1 MTISKRK
8 AASAIIIAVLLKKKR
23 NKEQM
28 KRLWVR
34 RWIRT
39 RETDDAAL
47 KLIHEIRNDD
57 EKAFIDMF
65 RLSGQQFD
73 FLLERIR
80 PLITKQNTNMRKSI
94 SAELR
99 LSITLKFLSSG
110 DSYRSLM
117 YFFREFG
124 IMAAR
129 FRMIRTN
136 IELSES
142 NTKVC
147 VLAICALHNWLMS
160 VEILPSDFIPE
171 FDQDE
176 IIQENNALSNNRSSN
191 EAKEIRESFK
201 NYFLSSAGEVSWQ
214 MDMI

>member
-1 MTISKRK
+1 MTVSKRR

-34 RWIRT
+34 RWIRA

-47 KLIHEIRNDD
+47 KLIQEIRNDD

-73 FLLERIR
+73 YLLERIR
-80 PLITKQNTNMRKSI
+80 PLITKKNTNMRKSI

-99 LSITLKFLSSG
+99 LLITLKFLSSG

-117 YFFREFG
+117 YFFRVRHNTISGIIPNTCKAIFSSLRTEF
-124 IMAAR
+124 MKVFAN
-129 FRMIRTN
+129 RT
-136 IELSES
+136 
-142 NTKVC
+142 V
-147 VLAICALHNWLMS
+147 
-160 VEILPSDFIPE
+160 
-171 FDQDE
+171 
-176 IIQENNALSNNRSSN
+176 
-191 EAKEIRESFK
+191 
-201 NYFLSSAGEVSWQ
+201 
-214 MDMI
+214 

>member
-117 YFFREFG
+117 YFFRVPHNTISGIIPNTCKAIFSSLRTEF
-124 IMAAR
+124 M
-129 FRMIRTN
+129 
-136 IELSES
+136 
-142 NTKVC
+142 KVF
-147 VLAICALHNWLMS
+147 A
-160 VEILPSDFIPE
+160 
-171 FDQDE
+171 
-176 IIQENNALSNNRSSN
+176 NRS
-191 EAKEIRESFK
+191 
-201 NYFLSSAGEVSWQ
+201 V
-214 MDMI
+214 

>member
-1 MTISKRK
+1 MTVSKRR

-34 RWIRT
+34 RWIRA

-47 KLIHEIRNDD
+47 KLIQEIRNDD

-73 FLLERIR
+73 YLLERIR
-80 PLITKQNTNMRKSI
+80 PLITKKNTNMRKSI

-99 LSITLKFLSSG
+99 LLITLKFLSSG

-117 YFFREFG
+117 YFFRVPHNTISGIIPNTCKAIFSSLRTEF
-124 IMAAR
+124 MKVFAN
-129 FRMIRTN
+129 RT
-136 IELSES
+136 
-142 NTKVC
+142 V
-147 VLAICALHNWLMS
+147 
-160 VEILPSDFIPE
+160 
-171 FDQDE
+171 
-176 IIQENNALSNNRSSN
+176 
-191 EAKEIRESFK
+191 
-201 NYFLSSAGEVSWQ
+201 
-214 MDMI
+214 